1 LRGFFCAKICHAVS
15 IGICR
20 FPERSRAPVR
30 FIPRLSE
37 LILSELMEHVMRN
50 VLFAASAIVALAVP
64 GAASAQYYYGAADV
78 YAPPPPAAYVAPPAT
93 YVAPAPMA
101 QSQVYLAPGT
111 PYVAPGAVYDDQQVI
126 INGQRY
132 FKDCWWDWGRRRC
145 EYKSWP
151 Q

>member
-1 LRGFFCAKICHAVS
+1 
-15 IGICR
+15 
-20 FPERSRAPVR
+20 
-30 FIPRLSE
+30 
-37 LILSELMEHVMRN
+37 MEHVMRN

-64 GAASAQYYYGAADV
+64 GAASAQYYYDAADV
-78 YAPPPPAAYVAPPAT
+78 YAPPPAAYVAPPAT